1 MTDVAEPR
9 TERARL
15 FSGRLEAAR
24 THPAIKWPA
33 FLAVGILTWIAAE
46 FLSARWPVEPN
57 TLTAYAAF
65 VGVSLLVG
73 LPWAITIV
81 VLHFGYR
88 PVGLTQPLRPWSIW
102 TLLVIAMFTLSLGH
116 SIYYG
121 VTSVL
126 NGYPFWRPIFLPLF
140 FGNVIGLLLLETLR
154 ARGWRWRR

>member
-1 MTDVAEPR
+1 MANAAEPQA
-9 TERARL
+9 ERANL
-15 FSGRLEAAR
+15 FSGRLESAR
-24 THPAIKWPA
+24 TNPRIKWPA

-46 FLSARWPVEPN
+46 LMSVRWPVEPN
-57 TLTAYAAF
+57 TLGAYGAF

-88 PVGLTQPLRPWSIW
+88 PMGLTQPLRPWSIW
-102 TLLVIAMFTLSLGH
+102 TLLVIAMFTLSLGR

-140 FGNVIGLLLLETLR
+140 FGNVIGLLMLETLR